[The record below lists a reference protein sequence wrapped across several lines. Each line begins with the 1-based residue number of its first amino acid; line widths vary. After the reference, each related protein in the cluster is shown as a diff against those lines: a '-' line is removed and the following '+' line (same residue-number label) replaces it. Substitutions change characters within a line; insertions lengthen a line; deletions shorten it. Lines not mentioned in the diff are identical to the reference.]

1 MRRLSKRDCEIVK
14 LYFRDGWTQESI
26 GEKFGIS
33 HQRVSNILRKPE
45 AAKELDRAKSTARDM
60 ARARLMLNADRAA
73 GVMLDMLESKNENQR
88 YLAALDV
95 MNRAKVEEAKQDATV
110 EIVFVNGMIEI
121 GEEEEL
127 ESGAELQAD
136 AEAADIPREPGP

>member
-1 MRRLSKRDCEIVK
+1 
-14 LYFRDGWTQESI
+14 
-26 GEKFGIS
+26 
-33 HQRVSNILRKPE
+33 
-45 AAKELDRAKSTARDM
+45 
-60 ARARLMLNADRAA
+60 MLNADRAA
-73 GVMLDMLESKNENQR
+73 GVMLDMLGSKNENQR